1 MNILLTN
8 DDGVEAEGI
17 KVLAKHLIKEHNV
30 IVVAPSE
37 QRSACSHSITI
48 AESIKVE
55 ETKIE
60 GVSVKAYKVSGTP
73 ADCVRIGLDKIIK
86 EKIDIVI
93 SGINRGVNIGND
105 ILYSGTVSAAIEG
118 SIYNLP
124 SMAVSL
130 QITKGKNINYD
141 LAANYALKVLDKSR
155 ETYLRNDVVLNL
167 NIPSLEEK
175 EEIRGLKVCS
185 IGNKIYDS
193 YFVESIDEEGNKTFK
208 LEGKINDK
216 IDEGTDIYYIK
227 NNYVTLTPLHYD
239 LTNFK
244 ILKETTNIFEES
256 N

>member
-37 QRSACSHSITI
+37 QKSACSHSITI

-60 GVSVKAYKVSGTP
+60 GVNVKAYKVSGTP

-130 QITKGKNINYD
+130 QITKGKDINYD
-141 LAANYALKVLDKSR
+141 LAADYALKVLGKSR
-155 ETYLRNDVVLNL
+155 EKYLRNDVVLNL
-167 NIPSLEEK
+167 NIPSLEK
-175 EEIRGLKVCS
+175 EEIKGLKVCS

-193 YFVESIDEEGNKTFK
+193 YFVECIDDDGNKTFK
-208 LEGKINDK
+208 LEGKMNDNLDK
-216 IDEGTDIYYIK
+216 GTDIYYIK
-227 NNYVTLTPLHYD
+227 NKYVTLTPLHYD

-244 ILKETTNIFEES
+244 ILKETTNIFEKS